1 MISSRTGRLRAFTA
15 LGAAAALS
23 GGLLAATT
31 SQAAA
36 DPADPPPAA
45 QCPDAFPHTELQ
57 EGQAVTGVTNTR
69 GTTLDSFS
77 GTYVDTIVGGIGRG
91 RDMLVF
97 RLEGSR
103 ITKADGT
110 PDAGIWAGIS
120 GSPVYA
126 ENGELVGSVSYG
138 FNEGNETLAGVTP
151 AEYVYGVKPT
161 AVTPEEVSLSSS
173 RKALARQDVSVAPSA
188 SLKRIGT
195 VRQVSGVVA
204 GQLPSVRRI
213 ASRAGTSGTFV
224 NGSATSKEAR
234 TYPIVAGGSVG
245 VTWSFGDITT
255 ASVGSVTAVCEADG
269 GTDVFA
275 FGHPDVWDGES
286 DQSLHGAA
294 AVSISAG
301 TFGSYKLSNVG
312 APVGRLVEDRLEGI
326 YGRLGDLPVSVD
338 LKTSTTFRGRT
349 VPGSTTITETD
360 ELPFITALQTYSD
373 VDTAFNAVDAGGDSE
388 IGWKIGFTRA
398 NGKKQS
404 LARSQ
409 RYSSRAWLAEEVVG
423 DVASDV
429 DALLENEFEDVTI
442 TSISVTNTLDAS
454 YRAYRLGK
462 VERQLNGRWSVVS
475 PSRPLDV
482 KAGSRLRLRLTL
494 SPLDRH
500 AKVKTTTRIVT
511 FQTSKYAAGS
521 GRLYLEGG
529 AYGWEDYDEFEDF
542 DEMHDGDEDRDDED
556 PFRIRPAVPRTL
568 DAQLKLM
575 RGIQR
580 QDQVVST
587 LAHRGRNTGRLV
599 NTRQTLLL
607 PSIVEGETRYALRF
621 RR

>member
-23 GGLLAATT
+23 GGLLAVTT

-36 DPADPPPAA
+36 DPADPPAAA
-45 QCPDAFPHTELQ
+45 QCPDPFPHSELQ

-69 GTTLDSFS
+69 GTTLDSFA

-138 FNEGNETLAGVTP
+138 FNDGNETLAGVTP
-151 AEYVYGVKPT
+151 AEYAYGVKPT
-161 AVTPEEVSLSSS
+161 TVTPERVSLAPARSS
-173 RKALARQDVSVAPSA
+173 LARQDVRVASSA
-188 SLKRIGT
+188 SLRRIGT

-204 GQLPSVRRI
+204 GQLPAVRRL

-224 NGSATSKEAR
+224 NGAAASKDAR

-245 VTWSFGDITT
+245 ITWSYGDITT
-255 ASVGSVTAVCEADG
+255 ASVGSVTAVCDVDG
-269 GTDVFA
+269 TSEVYA

-286 DQSLHGAA
+286 DQTLHGAA

-301 TFGSYKLSNVG
+301 TFGSYKLANVG

-326 YGRLGDLPVSVD
+326 FGRVGDLPVSVD
-338 LKTSTTFRGRT
+338 LRTSTTFRGRT
-349 VPGSTTITETD
+349 VPGATTISEMD
-360 ELPFITALQTYSD
+360 ELPFITAMQTYSD
-373 VDTAFNAVDAGGDSE
+373 VETAFNAFDTGGESE
-388 IGWKIGFTRA
+388 IGWKITFERA
-398 NGKKQS
+398 DGKSQS
-404 LARSQ
+404 FSRSQ
-409 RYSSRAWLAEEVVG
+409 RYSNRKWLAEEVV
-423 DVASDV
+423 SDV
-429 DALLENEFEDVTI
+429 SSDVWELLENEFEDVTI
-442 TSISVTNTLDAS
+442 TSISVTNKLTDT

-462 VERQLNGRWSVVS
+462 VERQVKGKWTTVKA
-475 PSRPLDV
+475 SRPLEV

-494 SPLDRH
+494 MPLDRH
-500 AKVKTTTRIVT
+500 AKVTSTTRIVSFT
-511 FQTSKYAAGS
+511 TSKYAAGS

-529 AYGWEDYDEFEDF
+529 AYGWWGYDEYEDF
-542 DEMHDGDEDRDDED
+542 DEMHDDEDEDD
-556 PFRIRPAVPRTL
+556 PFRIYPSQPRTL

-599 NTRQTLLL
+599 NTKSTLQL
-607 PSIVEGETRYALRF
+607 PSIVEGETRYAIRF